1 MRRIAIV
8 CFLTVLASSIF
19 AQKQGNL
26 SVELAKTIMQR
37 YPDPNTYPYRSWCYP
52 QGYLLMGMA
61 KLFSSTNDSVYH
73 RYIMKYADE
82 HVDSLGNVSRF
93 KGNSMDDMM
102 AGTVIAWAYQQTGL
116 EKYRKAAEQ
125 IRRSFDDYPRTS
137 EGLFWHGRKTKGEVW
152 VDGVFMGQLFLT
164 NYGKYVG
171 DSDYCFNEAAKQL
184 VGIYRKLH
192 KGDSGLLYHAWD
204 EDRDAKWADPQTGLS
219 PEVWSEGMGWYALVL
234 VETLDIFP
242 KNHPKRVELE
252 QICRDLMAGLKKVQD
267 TKTGLWYQVV
277 DKGDRTDNWHDTS
290 GSAMFLYAIKKAGEL
305 GIIPEKSYRK
315 VVEKAYQG
323 ILTKAQDNP
332 VDGLVD
338 IVDACD
344 GLCVQPSYDVYINYK
359 KKVNAKEAVAGVLW
373 GSWIVEKS
381 SDTSSSSKSEK
392 VVQNEFN
399 ISFLDKHA
407 KNSDADSSEKL
418 VIVGPV
424 LGKKVK
430 NLSKPS
436 SN

>member
-1 MRRIAIV
+1 MKRIAIV
-8 CFLTVLASSIF
+8 CFLIVLASGSF

-37 YPDPNTYPYRSWCYP
+37 HPDPNTYPYRSWCYP
-52 QGYLLMGMA
+52 QGYMLMGMA
-61 KLFSSTNDSVYH
+61 KLFSSTNDSVYY
-73 RYIMKYADE
+73 RYIMKYAEE
-82 HVDSLGNVSRF
+82 HVDSLGNVARF

-102 AGTVIAWAYQQTGL
+102 AGTVIVWAYRQTGL

-125 IRRSFDDYPRTS
+125 IRHSFDDYPRTS

-164 NYGKYVG
+164 SYGKYVG

-184 VGIYRKLH
+184 TGIYRKLH
-192 KGDSGLLYHAWD
+192 KGDSGLLYHGWD

-219 PEVWSEGMGWYALVL
+219 PEVWSEGLGWYALVL
-234 VETLDIFP
+234 TETLDVFP
-242 KNHPKRVELE
+242 KNHPKRAELV
-252 QICRDLMAGLKKVQD
+252 QICRDLMAGLKNVQD

-277 DKGDRTDNWHDTS
+277 DKGDQTDNWHDTS

-315 VVEKAYQG
+315 VVEKAYVG
-323 ILTKAQDNP
+323 IQSKAQENP
-332 VDGLVD
+332 VDRLVD

-381 SDTSSSSKSEK
+381 
-392 VVQNEFN
+392 
-399 ISFLDKHA
+399 
-407 KNSDADSSEKL
+407 
-418 VIVGPV
+418 
-424 LGKKVK
+424 GK
-430 NLSKPS
+430 
-436 SN
+436 